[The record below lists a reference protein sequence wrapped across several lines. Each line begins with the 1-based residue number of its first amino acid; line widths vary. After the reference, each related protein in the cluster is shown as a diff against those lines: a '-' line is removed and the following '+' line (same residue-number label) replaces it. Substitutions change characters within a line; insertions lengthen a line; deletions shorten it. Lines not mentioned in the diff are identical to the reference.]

1 MLFCMYIYIYIVF
14 IIVVTIV
21 TTYLLSYYSISNICI
36 LTSSTFSLQYCLE
49 FQDYYVVDLQ
59 CFTHFDFCFS

>member
-1 MLFCMYIYIYIVF
+1 MYFVF

-36 LTSSTFSLQYCLE
+36 LTSSTLSPQYCLE
-49 FQDYYVVDLQ
+49 FQDYSAVDL
-59 CFTHFDFCFS
+59 